1 MNRRLLVTTA
11 LVVLLCWS
19 ALARAAGVQ
28 ARFSLDAPS
37 AGPFP
42 SDLFTVPDSQQ
53 HTGLRVQMPLPDC
66 AERPSDCTTLA
77 EINTLDG
84 FHVQPR
90 LSIPFSGPID
100 VASVSSATVFLVRL
114 GSPLAG
120 DDPDGAVVGIN
131 QIVWDPETNTLHAA
145 SDALLAQH
153 TPYALIV
160 TQGIRDTTG
169 QPVEASE
176 AFIRFRHALH
186 GGHSQDPALQVYRHA
201 LRRGLAAARGAGV
214 HPADIVVASVFTTQS
229 VTAVLEQIR
238 EQLTT
243 VTPAPA
249 EFRLG
254 PDGRRTVFAL
264 SQVRDL
270 LFTAQTGTAPTFT
283 PASLA
288 FALEALQAIPG
299 AVGQLAFGKYVS
311 PDYETAAKIIPPVGT
326 RTGVPTVQGQ
336 QEIYFNLILPAGTP
350 PPQGWPVA
358 IFGHGSTQ
366 SKQTQMLSIAAWL
379 AAHGIATIGINAV
392 GHGYGPLGTVTVT
405 LGSGET
411 VTFPA
416 GGRGV
421 DLNGDGVIDANEGLN
436 AAPPIANR
444 DGLRQTA
451 VDLMQLVRVID
462 IGMDVD
468 GDTVPDLDASRI
480 SYVGSS
486 LGGFYGMPFLAVEP
500 AVHAG
505 VLNGTGG
512 SSIDQVRLSPVNR
525 PNLGAALAAW
535 VPSLINIGGLEFNEN
550 LPLRDQPPVI
560 NDVPGAMAI
569 QEVLDWLAWVRQTAN
584 PVAYGP
590 YLRRQ
595 PLEGVP
601 AKSVIVQFAKGDQT
615 VPNPTET
622 ALVRAGG
629 LADRTTY
636 YRHDLAFADP
646 ARNPTGVEVPKDP
659 HNFLYFSPSGSILP
673 AVADI
678 VIGTRQQIAV
688 FLASDGE
695 TIIDPD
701 GAGPLFEVPIVPP
714 LPEELNFIP

>member
-1 MNRRLLVTTA
+1 
-11 LVVLLCWS
+11 
-19 ALARAAGVQ
+19 
-28 ARFSLDAPS
+28 
-37 AGPFP
+37 
-42 SDLFTVPDSQQ
+42 
-53 HTGLRVQMPLPDC
+53 
-66 AERPSDCTTLA
+66 
-77 EINTLDG
+77 
-84 FHVQPR
+84 
-90 LSIPFSGPID
+90 
-100 VASVSSATVFLVRL
+100 
-114 GSPLAG
+114 
-120 DDPDGAVVGIN
+120 VVGIN
-131 QIVWDPETNTLHAA
+131 QIVWDPETNTLHAV
-145 SDALLAQH
+145 SDAILAQH

-169 QPVEASE
+169 QPVEVSE
-176 AFIRFRHALH
+176 AFVRFRHSLH
-186 GGHSQDPALQVYRHA
+186 RVHSQDPALQVYRHA
-201 LRRGLAAARGAGV
+201 LLQGLAAARGAGV

-229 VTAVLEQIR
+229 ITAVLEQIR
-238 EQLTT
+238 EQIHTA
-243 VTPAPA
+243 TPAPA

-254 PDGRRTVFAL
+254 PDSRRTVFTL
-264 SQVRDL
+264 SQVSDL
-270 LFTAQTGTAPTFT
+270 LFTAHTGTAPTFT
-283 PASLA
+283 PMPLA
-288 FALEALQAIPG
+288 FVLGLLQAMPG
-299 AVGQLAFGKYVS
+299 VVGQLAFGKYVS
-311 PDYETAAKIIPPVGT
+311 PDYETAAKVIPPVGT
-326 RTGVPTVQGQ
+326 RAGVPTVQSQ
-336 QEIYFNLILPAGTP
+336 QEIYFNLVLPAGTP

-358 IFGHGSTQ
+358 IFGHGNGQ
-366 SKQTQMLSIAAWL
+366 SKQDQLLFIAAEL

-405 LGSGET
+405 QGSGEA

-421 DLNGDGVIDANEGLN
+421 DLNGDGIIGANEGLSA
-436 AAPPIANR
+436 AAPIRDR
-444 DGLRQTA
+444 DGLRQTV
-451 VDLMQLVRVID
+451 VDLMQLVRVIA

-468 GDTVPDLDASRI
+468 GDTVPDLDASRTYYI
-480 SYVGSS
+480 GSS
-486 LGGFYGMPFLAVEP
+486 LGGFYGTPFLAVDP

-512 SSIDQVRLSPVNR
+512 PDIDVSRLSPAGR
-525 PNLGAALAAW
+525 PSVGASLAAR

-569 QEVLDWLAWVRQTAN
+569 QEVFDWGVWVRQAGH

-590 YLRRQ
+590 YLRHQ

-601 AKSVIVQFAKGDQT
+601 AKAVLLQLAQGDKT

-622 ALVRAGG
+622 ALLRAGG
-629 LADRTTY
+629 LADRATY

-659 HNFLYFSPSGSILP
+659 HPFLFFNPAFFP

-678 VIGTRQQIAV
+678 GAGAQHQIAM

-701 GAGPLFEVPIVPP
+701 GAEPLFEVPIVPP
-714 LPEELNFIP
+714 LPEELNFLP

>member
-1 MNRRLLVTTA
+1 MDRRLLVTTA

-19 ALARAAGVQ
+19 ALARAAGVR
-28 ARFSLDAPS
+28 ARFSLDTPS

-42 SDLFTVPDSQQ
+42 SDLFTVPDPQQ
-53 HTGLRVQMPLPDC
+53 NTGLRVQMPLPDC
-66 AERPSDCTTLA
+66 AERPSDCTALA

-84 FHVQPR
+84 FHAQPR

-114 GSPLAG
+114 DSPLAG

-176 AFIRFRHALH
+176 AFVRFRHALH
-186 GGHSQDPALQVYRHA
+186 RGHSQDPALQVYRHA

-214 HPADIVVASVFTTQS
+214 PPADIVVASVFTTQS

-243 VTPAPA
+243 ATPAPA

-254 PDGRRTVFAL
+254 PDGRRTVFAP

-270 LFTAQTGTAPTFT
+270 RFTAQTGTAPTFT
-283 PASLA
+283 P
-288 FALEALQAIPG
+288 IPTVDPAAWQG
-299 AVGQLAFGKYVS
+299 MVGVVGQLAFGKYVS
-311 PDYETAAKIIPPVGT
+311 PDYETAAKVIPAVGT
-326 RTGVPTVQGQ
+326 RTGVPAVQSQ
-336 QEIYFNLILPAGTP
+336 QEIYFNLMLPAGTP

-358 IFGHGSTQ
+358 ILGHGNAGN
-366 SKQTQMLSIAAWL
+366 KQQFLLFLLGTEL
-379 AAHGIATIGINAV
+379 AAHGIATIQINAV
-392 GHGYGPLGTVTVT
+392 GHGYGPLGTLTVA

-421 DLNGDGVIDANEGLN
+421 DLNGDGIINANEGLV
-436 AAPPIANR
+436 AAPPIRLR
-444 DGLRQTA
+444 DGVRQTA
-451 VDLMQLVRVID
+451 VDLMQLVRVIA
-462 IGMDVD
+462 IGLDVD

-480 SYVGSS
+480 SYVGVS
-486 LGGFYGMPFLAVEP
+486 LGGFYGTPVLAVEP

-505 VLNGTGG
+505 VLNGDGG
-512 SSIDQVRLSPVNR
+512 SNTDQIRLSPVNR
-525 PNLGAALAAW
+525 PILGAVLATW

-569 QEVLDWLAWVRQTAN
+569 QEVIDWLNWVQQAGN

-601 AKSVIVQFAKGDQT
+601 AKSVIVQFAKGDQQ

-659 HNFLYFSPSGSILP
+659 HPFLAFNPGYVP

-678 VIGTRQQIAV
+678 GAGARQQVVV
-688 FLASDGE
+688 FFASDGE

-714 LPEELNFIP
+714 LPEELNVIP

>member
-1 MNRRLLVTTA
+1 MSRRLLVITA

-28 ARFSLDAPS
+28 ARFSLETPS

-42 SDLFTVPDSQQ
+42 SNLFTVPDPQQ
-53 HTGLRVQMPLPDC
+53 NTGLRVNMPLPDC

-77 EINTLDG
+77 GINTLDG

-114 GSPLAG
+114 GRPLAG
-120 DDPDGAVVGIN
+120 GDPGGTVVGIN

-153 TPYALIV
+153 TPYALLV

-176 AFIRFRHALH
+176 AFIRFRHARH
-186 GGHSQDPALQVYRHA
+186 GGDSQDPALQAYRHA
-201 LRRGLAAARGAGV
+201 LRQGLAAARGAGV
-214 HPADIVVASVFTTQS
+214 PPADIVVASVFTTQS

-238 EQLTT
+238 EQIHTA
-243 VTPAPA
+243 TPAPA
-249 EFRLG
+249 EFGLG

-264 SQVRDL
+264 SQVQDL
-270 LFTAQTGTAPTFT
+270 LFTAHTGTAPTFT
-283 PASLA
+283 PMSLA
-288 FALEALQAIPG
+288 REPGVLQAIPG
-299 AVGQLAFGKYVS
+299 VVGQLAFGKYVS
-311 PDYETAAKIIPPVGT
+311 PDYETAAKAIPPVGT
-326 RTGVPTVQGQ
+326 RMGVPTVQGQ
-336 QEIYFNLILPAGTP
+336 QEIYFNLFLPAGTP

-358 IFGHGSTQ
+358 IFGHGNNG
-366 SKQTQMLSIAAWL
+366 SKQFDLLIIVAEL

-392 GHGYGPLGTVTVT
+392 GHGYGPLGTLTVT
-405 LGSGET
+405 LDSGET

-421 DLNGDGVIDANEGLN
+421 DLNGDGIIDANEGLS
-436 AAPPIANR
+436 AAPPIRDR
-444 DGLRQTA
+444 DGRRQTV
-451 VDLMQLVRVID
+451 VDLMQLVRVIA

-480 SYVGSS
+480 YYIGTSF
-486 LGGFYGMPFLAVEP
+486 GGFYGTPFLAVEP

-505 VLNGTGG
+505 VLLGTGG
-512 SSIDQVRLSPVNR
+512 PDTDQNRLSPVYR
-525 PNLGAALAAW
+525 PSVGANLAAR

-569 QEVLDWLAWVRQTAN
+569 QEVFDWGAWVRQAGD

-601 AKSVIVQFAKGDQT
+601 AKSVLVLFAKGDQS

-622 ALVRAGG
+622 ALLRAGG
-629 LADRTTY
+629 LADRATY

-646 ARNPTGVEVPKDP
+646 ARNPTGVEVPKNP
-659 HNFLYFSPSGSILP
+659 HGFLYFSPVFTP
-673 AVADI
+673 TVADI
-678 VIGTRQQIAV
+678 GAGAQHQIAV

>member
-1 MNRRLLVTTA
+1 MDRRLLVTTA

-28 ARFSLDAPS
+28 ARFSLETPS

-42 SDLFTVPDSQQ
+42 SNLFTVPDPQQ
-53 HTGLRVQMPLPDC
+53 QTGLRVQLPLPNC

-90 LSIPFSGPID
+90 LSIPFSGPIE
-100 VASVSSATVFLVRL
+100 VASVSSATVFLVCL
-114 GSPLAG
+114 GRPLAG
-120 DDPDGAVVGIN
+120 GDPGGTVVGIN

-153 TPYALIV
+153 TQYALIV

-176 AFIRFRHALH
+176 AFVRFRHGLH
-186 GGHSQDPALQVYRHA
+186 RDHSQDPALQAYRHA
-201 LRRGLAAARGAGV
+201 LRQGLAAARGAGV

-229 VTAVLEQIR
+229 ITAVLEQIR
-238 EQLTT
+238 DQLTT
-243 VTPAPA
+243 TTPAPA

-254 PDGRRTVFAL
+254 PDGSRTVFVL
-264 SQVRDL
+264 SQVQDL
-270 LFTAQTGTAPTFT
+270 LFTAHTGTAPTFT
-283 PASLA
+283 PMPLA
-288 FALEALQAIPG
+288 FVLGVLQAMPG
-299 AVGQLAFGKYVS
+299 VVGQLAFGKYVS
-311 PDYETAAKIIPPVGT
+311 PDYETAAKVIPPVGT
-326 RTGVPTVQGQ
+326 RTGVPTVQSQ
-336 QEIYFNLILPAGTP
+336 QEIYFNLVLPAGTP

-358 IFGHGSTQ
+358 IFGGGNGQ
-366 SKQTQMLSIAAWL
+366 SKQDQLLFIAVEL

-421 DLNGDGVIDANEGLN
+421 DLNGDGLIGANEGMSAGPL
-436 AAPPIANR
+436 IGER
-444 DGLRQTA
+444 DGHRQTV

-486 LGGFYGMPFLAVEP
+486 LGGSVGTLFLAVEP

-512 SSIDQVRLSPVNR
+512 PGIDVNRLSPSTR
-525 PNLGAALAAW
+525 PSVGADLAAR

-569 QEVLDWLAWVRQTAN
+569 QEVFDWTIWLRRAGDR
-584 PVAYGP
+584 VAYGP
-590 YLRRQ
+590 YLRRR

-601 AKSVIVQFAKGDQT
+601 AKSVLVQLAKGDQQ

-622 ALVRAGG
+622 ALLRAGG
-629 LADRTTY
+629 LADRATY

-646 ARNPTGVEVPKDP
+646 ARNPTGIEVRKDP
-659 HNFLYFSPSGSILP
+659 HGFLFFNVP
-673 AVADI
+673 ALADI
-678 VIGTRQQIAV
+678 IVGARQQIAV